1 MDFHVAI
8 KICTNDITVNRLCE
22 CSCLSQNIGPW
33 YNTVECTGIKF
44 VPLMM
49 VSCSSITH
57 YYDARAKR
65 GMFILLWLTYYQ
77 LGQCSLCTSSRARL
91 KHTVNWMENINSH
104 HSKLIFLYVIFEQI
118 ISTGWG
124 VEGQQF
130 LVFTAKKYLYFNVS
144 PQIRQQ
150 ASNYTLFQKVQGNS

>member
-118 ISTGWG
+118 ISICLNRGDNRTKFSSDLNCDGETVG
-124 VEGQQF
+124 EISPSTDASKRLAV
-130 LVFTAKKYLYFNVS
+130 YL
-144 PQIRQQ
+144 
-150 ASNYTLFQKVQGNS
+150 A